1 MGMELVTKY
10 FDYEKI
16 QIEGLRLLLGQ
27 LCKKGYIISNLNIF
41 IL

>member
-16 QIEGLRLLLGQ
+16 RTEGLILLLGQ
-27 LCKKGYIISNLNIF
+27 LCKKGFIISNLNIF
-41 IL
+41 TL